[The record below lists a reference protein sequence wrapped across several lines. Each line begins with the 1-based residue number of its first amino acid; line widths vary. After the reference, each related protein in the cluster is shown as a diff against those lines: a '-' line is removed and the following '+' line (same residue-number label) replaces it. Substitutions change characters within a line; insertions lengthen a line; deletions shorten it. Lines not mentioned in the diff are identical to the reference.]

1 MKKII
6 VSIVNVVSTVTSN
19 FFSFIFGFLHPIR
32 VRRIKKRLRDRV
44 KKGENIRVLFIIQ
57 FPEMWNSLKGVYEEL
72 SKRINFETTI
82 LAVPKRE
89 QSNFFKTTFAS
100 YNAAYL
106 FFEANEILT
115 INAYSSGKW
124 LKIKNNEYDYIFLQ
138 RPYDTFMPKELSMS
152 VLSSKALL
160 CYIPYGF
167 QFVNGKHLDIEYNSS
182 AVNNLFLIY
191 ADNEDSYNYCIRVFR
206 KFLEKQSTIVVNEG
220 YPRFDF
226 IEKSNIEQKHKK
238 VFLWLPRWSLDSAN
252 DKSGFFDY
260 YDKFMQLF
268 ETEEYDN
275 CKLIIR
281 PHPLMFSN
289 FLERGILS
297 QVRYEEIINQ
307 IETSERVY
315 LDKNPDYLE
324 SFVLSDAMIAD
335 FTSLMIEYFVTGKP
349 IVYCGDNSQFNSVG
363 KLMDQ
368 CLYKADTWEQIEKC
382 LNNIKT
388 EDYLMQDR
396 LLTISKV
403 LCHEYP
409 VSKHFVEVLEK
420 ITKDEYRY

>member
-19 FFSFIFGFLHPIR
+19 LFSFIFGFLHPIR

-100 YNAAYL
+100 YNAAHL

-124 LKIKNNEYDYIFLQ
+124 LKIKNNEYDYIFLHG
-138 RPYDTFMPKELSMS
+138 PYDTFMPKELSMS

-226 IEKSNIEQKHKK
+226 SIKSN
-238 VFLWLPRWSLDSAN
+238 
-252 DKSGFFDY
+252 
-260 YDKFMQLF
+260 
-268 ETEEYDN
+268 
-275 CKLIIR
+275 
-281 PHPLMFSN
+281 
-289 FLERGILS
+289 RG
-297 QVRYEEIINQ
+297 
-307 IETSERVY
+307 
-315 LDKNPDYLE
+315 
-324 SFVLSDAMIAD
+324 
-335 FTSLMIEYFVTGKP
+335 
-349 IVYCGDNSQFNSVG
+349 
-363 KLMDQ
+363 
-368 CLYKADTWEQIEKC
+368 
-382 LNNIKT
+382 
-388 EDYLMQDR
+388 
-396 LLTISKV
+396 
-403 LCHEYP
+403 
-409 VSKHFVEVLEK
+409 
-420 ITKDEYRY
+420 